1 MSQTQFTS
9 VYCQTFP
16 DGTTKHH
23 DVVSLVNLL
32 KTESSVRVQVAKVIG
47 NLARKPEHANAIC
60 EAGGIQAL
68 IEVLPEGPSSPAV
81 IHTYAALGMLAT
93 HSPACRSALMESGIV
108 PHLVRL
114 LRAGSAV
121 AMVGA
126 AILGSLAIGDG
137 TIEHNFRDTV
147 RDAGG
152 IGMLVQLLTPGVGY
166 RNPAKESA
174 IAAAA
179 LGNLAIR
186 NPTNQD
192 LIRSEGGVKLMV
204 DMLREE
210 HNVVN
215 QDVAK
220 QVPGALRNLAANN
233 LANKHAIHT
242 AGGVAL
248 LMGLVNRSAKIL
260 QGEEP
265 MVANWTVNTLG
276 ALCNL
281 ASDRTI
287 CGAIVDHENGIRSLI
302 TFLSVAEVS
311 DSAARTLALCLRYKE
326 ADVLS
331 VAEEVGVDGFSCSVE
346 LLADLRCSAERQL
359 DLAEASGE
367 VKSLDKAI
375 QGCEVLGVP
384 AAKVSHGRTQLE
396 ELKKRV
402 MTQQGLERF
411 GLGTIRLPAEF
422 ICPITCNRM
431 TDPVVASDGYTYE
444 KSAIKTFL
452 AGGNIT
458 SPITRQP
465 LEPGL
470 FPNRALLHRING
482 FEKDLLAAAKI
493 SYQVGVDEG
502 IREKRGRNA
511 DEATGTQLMPPRKRW
526 R

>member
-1 MSQTQFTS
+1 M
-9 VYCQTFP
+9 
-16 DGTTKHH
+16 
-23 DVVSLVNLL
+23 SLVKLL
-32 KTESSVRVQVAKVIG
+32 KTESSVAVQAANEIC
-47 NLARKPEHANAIC
+47 NLARKPEHANAIS

-68 IEVLPEGPSSPAV
+68 NEVLQGPSSRAV
-81 IHTYAALGMLAT
+81 IYAAVALGILAR
-93 HSPACRSALMESGIV
+93 SPACRPAIMESVSV
-108 PHLVRL
+108 PHLLIL
-114 LRAGSAV
+114 LRAGSVV
-121 AMVGA
+121 ATIGA
-126 AILGSLAIGDG
+126 SVLGSLAIGDG
-137 TIEHNFRDTV
+137 TIEHKFRDAV

-152 IGMLVQLLTPGVGY
+152 IGMLVQLLTSDVT
-166 RNPAKESA
+166 AKQSA

-179 LGNLAIR
+179 LGNLALH

-192 LIRSEGGVKLMV
+192 AIRSEGGVKLMV
-204 DMLREE
+204 NMLREE
-210 HNVVN
+210 NNVVN
-215 QDVAK
+215 QYVAT
-220 QVPGALRNLAANN
+220 QVAGALRNLAANN

-265 MVANWTVNTLG
+265 MVANWTVHTLG

-302 TFLSVAEVS
+302 TLLSVAEVS
-311 DSAARTLALCLRYKE
+311 DGAARTLALCLRSKE

-375 QGCEVLGVP
+375 QRCEVLGVP

-402 MTQQGLERF
+402 MTQEGLERF

-422 ICPITCNRM
+422 ICPITCDRM
-431 TDPVVASDGYTYE
+431 RDPVVASDGYTYE

-482 FEKDLLAAAKI
+482 FEKDLLTAAKI

-502 IREKRGRNA
+502 IREKRGRNE
-511 DEATGTQLMPPRKRW
+511 DEATGTQLMMPPRKRW
-526 R
+526 RNSLHFEHASGAS